1 MAGLR
6 QRYYDLFARVYDRFI
21 ALHAAGQGSALKR
34 ELAQRA
40 GLGPGETVLDICTGT
55 GTLLGYLQEPVGGEG
70 RVIGLDFS
78 GGMLDQA
85 RAKTAHLQKV
95 WLVQADVRR
104 LPIKSDRLDA
114 VTCAHAFYELK
125 GESQHDC
132 LSEIRRCLKP
142 EKRFLMMEHEVPD
155 HPGVRFLF
163 YLRIFSMG
171 ASKALEILRHE
182 KERLGRYFSD
192 VKKVRPPGGR
202 SKILICRR

>member
-6 QRYYDLFARVYDRFI
+6 QRYYDLFSRVYDRFI
-21 ALHAAGQGSALKR
+21 ALHAAGQGGALKR
-34 ELAQRA
+34 ELAQKA
-40 GLGPGETVLDICTGT
+40 GLRPGDTVLDICTGT
-55 GTLLGYLQEPVGGEG
+55 GTLLGYLQAELGEKG
-70 RVIGLDFS
+70 QVIGLDFS
-78 GGMLDQA
+78 GGMLEQA
-85 RAKTAHLQKV
+85 RAKTAHLQNV

-104 LPIKSDRLDA
+104 LPIKSDRLDG

-142 EKRFLMMEHEVPD
+142 ETPFLMMEHEVPD
-155 HPGVRFLF
+155 HPVVRFLF
-163 YLRIFSMG
+163 HLRVFSMG

-182 KERLGRYFSD
+182 KERLGRYFAD
-192 VKKVRPPGGR
+192 VKKTRPPGGR